1 MASRPWRDY
10 HESIHDWLR
19 SQATKKH
26 RQWVH
31 ANDSCDL
38 DSWGRCDAAMDRSD
52 STLEVCCHLGIATE
66 HAIYACS
73 FAKALCR
80 LCYRASYKIRKAC
93 ERIFPSSACSAKQ
106 TCARVRSYPTQYYL
120 FGVHAQVSLIYK
132 TKITFWWQNKFRIEF
147 WSQCHIFRGYRSH
160 ILCGCRIHQ

>member
-1 MASRPWRDY
+1 MI
-10 HESIHDWLR
+10 SIDINEKTSKDTGAHIM
-19 SQATKKH
+19 
-26 RQWVH
+26 
-31 ANDSCDL
+31 DSCL
-38 DSWGRCDAAMDRSD
+38 PILLASYRAFRGRVGHHVSLVLRLPSAKKCGRLAMDSSD

-106 TCARVRSYPTQYYL
+106 TCARVRSYPTKYYL
-120 FGVHAQVSLIYK
+120 FGVHAQVSYRNFRLSAISRLRSIRAYT
-132 TKITFWWQNKFRIEF
+132 TKR
-147 WSQCHIFRGYRSH
+147 
-160 ILCGCRIHQ
+160 